1 MNRPA
6 ALRRDGIGM
15 TSLRTRRRL
24 IARLRA
30 QGIGNRAVLSVL
42 EKTPRHLFI
51 DEGLA
56 HRAYEDTALPIG
68 RNQTIS
74 QPFIVALMTEF
85 LLDGDGEKRGGDG
98 GGAKNR
104 GGDGDNDGRGG
115 DGDDAKN
122 RGDGDGKNRG
132 RAIKKVLE
140 VGTGCGYQSAVLAQ
154 LADWVFTI
162 ERIGALQTQAKQLL
176 AELGYRNISFL
187 NADGF
192 DGWQSNQPFDGILVT
207 AAPREVPEK
216 LLAQLAVGGRLVI
229 PVGDSEAQQ
238 LRIITRHGSGDGSR
252 DFDQQL
258 RDAVR
263 FVPMLGGRTR

>member
-98 GGAKNR
+98 AKNR
-104 GGDGDNDGRGG
+104 GGDGG
-115 DGDDAKN
+115 KN
-122 RGDGDGKNRG
+122 RGDGDAKNRGGDSAKNRG

-162 ERIGALQTQAKQLL
+162 ERIGALQAQAKQLL

-229 PVGDSEAQQ
+229 PVGDSDAQQ
-238 LRIITRHGSGDGSR
+238 LRIITRHGSG